1 MVYKVQQRKP
11 VSLEQKMGDFTAS
24 EINQKLEDLDK
35 YINKSKHV
43 DGSDIMV
50 EIGGIRIRQSMR
62 ARLGLLA
69 SRSDKDQI
77 LTPLKVFGAGDHVVY
92 DQTLAAIKIVLME
105 AARLQGLSAEK
116 QTQVQPVNLHDE
128 AVKADIVNYQVFTTT
143 RKGEEDL
150 NNVSFWIYMPNGS
163 LRVSFF
169 EQLQRKK
176 KNCHGKQPD
185 NFHGKSDRSIYARHG
200 IPIRVGVYM
209 QVMNSDFLSDPIY
222 SSDGIKASQE
232 MLQSTAC
239 NLYILWFF
247 HRTRS
252 RSRKRG
258 EKGAMH
264 YLSWRDAISIP
275 LNEDDA

>member
-1 MVYKVQQRKP
+1 MINAHSVLQTLKGKLGSITITQAFGGVPAEAVACQEVLHSKNLQFGANMVYKVQQRKP
-11 VSLEQKMGDFTAS
+11 VSL
-24 EINQKLEDLDK
+24 
-35 YINKSKHV
+35 
-43 DGSDIMV
+43 
-50 EIGGIRIRQSMR
+50 
-62 ARLGLLA
+62 
-69 SRSDKDQI
+69 
-77 LTPLKVFGAGDHVVY
+77 

-150 NNVSFWIYMPNGS
+150 NNVSFWIYVPNGS

-185 NFHGKSDRSIYARHG
+185 NFHGKSDRSVYASHG

-209 QVMNSDFLSDPIY
+209 QVMNSDFSSDPIY
-222 SSDGIKASQE
+222 ASDGIEASQE

-239 NLYILWFF
+239 SLYILWFF
-247 HRTRS
+247 HRS

-258 EKGAMH
+258 EKGAMY

-275 LNEDDA
+275 LSDDDA